1 MLVDPAPVTRAF
13 RNEFEAAL
21 AARGASDWVRAE
33 RAALA
38 ASGLRE
44 RDPEA
49 YRQRGFELSVA
60 GYFADPARARDLT
73 PFRVTARVQ
82 QSVWESLGD
91 FDLTRALGTVRVP
104 ALVVHGRQDPIPLAS
119 SQAVASGL
127 GASLVVLDDAGHVP
141 YVEAAEPLFAAVRE
155 FLAATAYSDAG

>member
-1 MLVDPAPVTRAF
+1 VDPAPISRAF
-13 RNEFEAAL
+13 RRTFEEAL
-21 AARGASDWVRAE
+21 AARSASPWVLSE

-44 RDPEA
+44 SDPDA

-73 PFRVTARVQ
+73 PFRVTGRVQ

-91 FDLTRALGTVRVP
+91 FDLKAALEAVAVP
-104 ALVVHGRQDPIPLAS
+104 AVVIHGREDPIPLAS
-119 SQAVASGL
+119 SEAVARAL
-127 GASLVVLDDAGHVP
+127 RASLVVLDDCGHVP

-155 FLAATAYSDAG
+155 FLRTPAPAAR